1 VAQLHERDDD
11 DDDDDDENDSL
22 KLAARPSGTVGI

>member
-1 VAQLHERDDD
+1 MAQLHERDD

>member
-1 VAQLHERDDD
+1 VAQLHERDD